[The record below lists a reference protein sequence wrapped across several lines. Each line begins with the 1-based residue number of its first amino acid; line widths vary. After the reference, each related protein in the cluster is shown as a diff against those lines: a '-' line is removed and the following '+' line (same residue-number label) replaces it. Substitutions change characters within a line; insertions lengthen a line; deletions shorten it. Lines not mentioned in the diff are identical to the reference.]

1 MPEAFDQP
9 RTIRF
14 GKYILADNA
23 IKCLIRSQRAP
34 ARTLTISEFRHEY
47 PESSRLVRVKEPVCV
62 DSFCFDSWTE
72 DEQLSVSHLPEK
84 EIPETSVLVVPSG
97 RIVGRKGDVDVPV
110 EDVRLR
116 YSKDLSEEAG
126 WFARTIRFG
135 KLNPRFWKRVAENSL
150 RQRFVPLVSQ
160 CSGRVAVLNCNGSH
174 NYFHWIA
181 EVLPRLW
188 TLLQSGEQADWYV
201 ADCYSRWQRASLA
214 ALGVQLDRVIQPHAT
229 FHLEADEILV
239 PSLQATQA
247 IPPMAQGLAKGLL
260 GLQDANDS
268 EPKRLIYIERA
279 HSRRPVNADEFSAWR
294 RKHGFDDVWLEDMS
308 FAEQIAL
315 FQQAK
320 VVLGVHGAGLTNI
333 IHCRPGT
340 LVVEFMP
347 AGLNRPCYPVLSQL
361 FNLRHVVINAPRVGR
376 RHGIQVSISV
386 LDQILEKF
394 SEPS

>member
-1 MPEAFDQP
+1 MTEVFNQP

-14 GKYILADNA
+14 GKYILADDV
-23 IKCLIRSQRAP
+23 ITSLIQSRRAP
-34 ARTLTISEFRHEY
+34 ARILTVSEFREHY

-62 DSFCFDSWTE
+62 DAFCFDSWTE
-72 DEQLSVSHLPEK
+72 DAQLAVSHLPK
-84 EIPETSVLVVPSG
+84 REIPETSVLVVPSG
-97 RIVGRKGDVDVPV
+97 RVVGRYGDVDVPMQ
-110 EDVRLR
+110 DVRLR
-116 YSKDLSEEAG
+116 YSKDLSQDAAY
-126 WFARTIRFG
+126 FAQTIRFG
-135 KLNPRFWKRVAENSL
+135 RLNPRFWKRVAENSL
-150 RQRFVPLVSQ
+150 RQRFVPMVSR
-160 CSGRVAVLNCNGSH
+160 CSGRVAVLNCEGSH

-214 ALGVQLDRVIQPHAT
+214 AFGVPLDRVIQPHMT
-229 FHLEADEILV
+229 FHLEADELLV
-239 PSLQATQA
+239 PSLQASQA
-247 IPPMAQGLAKGLL
+247 ISPMAQGLAKGL
-260 GLQDANDS
+260 GLQDANGG

-279 HSRRPVNADEFSAWR
+279 HSRRPANADEFSAWR
-294 RKHGFDDVWLEDMS
+294 RLHGFDDVWLEDMS
-308 FAEQIAL
+308 LAEQIAL

-361 FNLRHVVINAPRVGR
+361 FNLRHVMVNAPRAGR

>member
-1 MPEAFDQP
+1 MPEVFNQP

-14 GKYILADNA
+14 GKYILADNV
-23 IKCLIRSQRAP
+23 IKSLIRSQVAP
-34 ARTLTISEFRHEY
+34 ARTLTVSEFREHY
-47 PESSRLVRVKEPVCV
+47 PECSRLVRVKKPVCV
-62 DSFCFDSWTE
+62 NAFCFDSWTE

-84 EIPETSVLVVPSG
+84 EIPKTSVLVVPSG
-97 RIVGRKGDVDVPV
+97 RIVGRKGDVDVPR
-110 EDVRLR
+110 EDVRIR
-116 YSKDLSEEAG
+116 YSKDLSQDAAC
-126 WFARTIRFG
+126 FAQTIRFG
-135 KLNPRFWKRVAENSL
+135 RLNPRFWKRVAENSL
-150 RQRFVPLVSQ
+150 RQRFVPMVSR
-160 CSGRVAVLNCNGSH
+160 CSGRVAVLNCEGSH
-174 NYFHWIA
+174 NYFHWVT

-201 ADCYSRWQRASLA
+201 ADCYSQWQRTSLA
-214 ALGVQLDRVIQPHAT
+214 ALGVPLDRVVQPHAT
-229 FHLEADEILV
+229 FHLEADELLV

-247 IPPMAQGLAKGLL
+247 ISPMAQGLAEGL
-260 GLQDANDS
+260 GLQDASGGD
-268 EPKRLIYIERA
+268 PKRLIYIERA
-279 HSRRPVNADEFSAWR
+279 HSRRPANADEFSAWR
-294 RKHGFDDVWLEDMS
+294 RLHGFEDVWLEDMS
-308 FAEQIAL
+308 LAEQIAL

-320 VVLGVHGAGLTNI
+320 IILGVHGAGLTNI

-361 FNLRHVVINAPRVGR
+361 FNLRHVMVNAPRAGR

>member
-9 RTIRF
+9 KTIRF
-14 GKYILADNA
+14 GKYILADNVMS
-23 IKCLIRSQRAP
+23 CLIRSQLAP

-47 PESSRLVRVKEPVCV
+47 PESCRLVQVKDPVCV

-84 EIPETSVLVVPSG
+84 EIPATSVLIVPSG
-97 RIVGRKGDVDVPV
+97 RIVGRKGDVDVPGA
-110 EDVRLR
+110 DVRLR
-116 YSKDLSEEAG
+116 YSKDLSQEAAC
-126 WFARTIRFG
+126 FARTIRFG
-135 KLNPRFWKRVAENSL
+135 RLNPRFWKRVAENSL
-150 RQRFVPLVSQ
+150 RQRFVPPVSR
-160 CSGRVAVLNCNGSH
+160 CSGRVAVLNCEGSH

-201 ADCYSRWQRASLA
+201 ADCYSQWQRASLA
-214 ALGVQLDRVIQPHAT
+214 ALGVPLDSVIQPHAT
-229 FHLEADEILV
+229 FHLEADELLV

-247 IPPMAQGLAKGLL
+247 IPPMAQELAKGL
-260 GLQDANDS
+260 GLQDDNGD
-268 EPKRLIYIERA
+268 EQKRLIYIERA
-279 HSRRPVNADEFSAWR
+279 HSRRPVNANEFSAWR
-294 RKHGFDDVWLEDMS
+294 WQHGFDDVWLEDMS
-308 FAEQIAL
+308 FGEQIAL
-315 FQQAK
+315 FRQAK
-320 VVLGVHGAGLTNI
+320 IVLGVHGAGLTNI

-361 FNLRHVVINAPRVGR
+361 FNLHHVMINTPRAGR

-394 SEPS
+394 REPS